1 MASFR
6 DLKNSRAARH
16 AKSYASQSDHV
27 YLSNP
32 ITAPT
37 EPFKAD
43 VNKKRVGERSD
54 DGPATMEVDSVNT
67 ERQES
72 MSTKP
77 VANPNAALKGWY
89 ADLPSNLAVKRSKKR
104 GRGLW
109 TREGVKA
116 GTSLVYLSCKEP

>member
-89 ADLPSNLAVKRSKKR
+89 ADLPPNLAVKRSKKR

-109 TREGVKA
+109 NREGVKA
-116 GTSLVYLSCKEP
+116 GTSLV